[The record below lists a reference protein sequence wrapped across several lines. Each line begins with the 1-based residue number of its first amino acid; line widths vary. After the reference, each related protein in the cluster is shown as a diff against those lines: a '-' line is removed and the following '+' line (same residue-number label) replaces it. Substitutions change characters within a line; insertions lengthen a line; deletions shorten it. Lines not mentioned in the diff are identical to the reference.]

1 MFDSKE
7 KNFLDPPHNFCLP
20 FIIMRE
26 RERENK
32 YTHNKAQTVKTVND
46 VQKGSFPYFPQI
58 STLEFKFFG

>member
-1 MFDSKE
+1 MTNIF
-7 KNFLDPPHNFCLP
+7 NPPWE
-20 FIIMRE
+20 IINITNE